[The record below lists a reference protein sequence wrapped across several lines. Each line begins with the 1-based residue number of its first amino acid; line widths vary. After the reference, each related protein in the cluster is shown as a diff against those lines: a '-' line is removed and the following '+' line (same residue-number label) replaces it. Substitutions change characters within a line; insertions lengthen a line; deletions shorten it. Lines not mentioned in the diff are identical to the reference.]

1 MARPARVEAVRDPAG
16 FVAGRP
22 KAGGWVEEAAR
33 VRERGAR
40 APAGARVGAVAPGEA
55 AAPVRRCFAGGREPE
70 FRVASLVPCSQNTWR
85 GRYPGVD
92 HGTEVRPGRDKLS
105 VAHGS
110 SKGSE
115 GFAPANIAREEG
127 KTGFVISTYGDA
139 PIDAARSAGLRYVT
153 DTGPGISR
161 RQRGRGFSYTDPER
175 KRLVDTETIAR
186 IKALAIPPAWT
197 DVWICPH
204 PLGHIQATGRDA
216 RGRKQYR
223 YHPQW
228 RAIRDETKYGGIV
241 SFGEALPRV
250 RRRTGRHLAMLGLPR
265 EKVLAAVVRILD
277 TSLVRVGNPEY
288 TRMNDSFGLTTLRDE
303 HARIEGSVLRF
314 RFRGKGGKQHTVHIQ
329 DARLARIVKRCQDI
343 PGEELFQYIDD
354 DGDSRPIT
362 SGDVNEYLRDISGE
376 GLTSKDFRTW
386 GGTVLAAEA
395 LLRQGRFASET
406 EARSNVVEAIKEVA
420 AQLNNTPAVC
430 RKAYVHPEVI
440 QAYMDGDLVPA
451 WRRAERS
458 LTEWPKGL
466 RREEAI
472 LLSVLRNRSAAARE
486 TQVPA

>member
-1 MARPARVEAVRDPAG
+1 MARRISRGDDP
-16 FVAGRP
+16 
-22 KAGGWVEEAAR
+22 
-33 VRERGAR
+33 
-40 APAGARVGAVAPGEA
+40 
-55 AAPVRRCFAGGREPE
+55 
-70 FRVASLVPCSQNTWR
+70 
-85 GRYPGVD
+85 
-92 HGTEVRPGRDKLS
+92 GTEGRPGRNKLS
-105 VAHGS
+105 VAHDW
-110 SKGSE
+110 SKGPE
-115 GFAPANIAREEG
+115 VFAPANIAPEEG
-127 KTGFVISTYGDA
+127 KTGFVISANGDA

-161 RQRGRGFSYTDPER
+161 RRSGRGFSYTDPEG
-175 KRLVDTETIAR
+175 KRLTDRETIAR
-186 IKALAIPPAWT
+186 IKGLAVPPAWR

-241 SFGEALPRV
+241 AFGEALPRV
-250 RRRTGRHLAMLGLPR
+250 RKRTGRHLSIPGLPR

-277 TSLVRVGNPEY
+277 ASLVRVGNPEY
-288 TRMNDSFGLTTLRDE
+288 TRVNDSFGLTTLRDE
-303 HARIEGSVLRF
+303 HARIRGSVLRF
-314 RFRGKGGKQHTVHIQ
+314 RFRGKGGKEHTVHIQ

-354 DGDSRPIT
+354 DGESHPIT
-362 SGDVNEYLRDISGE
+362 SGDVNEYLRETSGE
-376 GLTSKDFRTW
+376 ALTSKDFRTW

-395 LLRQGRFASET
+395 LVRQGRFASET

-430 RKAYVHPEVI
+430 RRAYVHPEVI
-440 QAYMDGDLVPA
+440 QAYLDGDLVPA
-451 WRRAERS
+451 WRHAERS
-458 LTEWPKGL
+458 LTEWTKGL

-472 LLSVLRNRSAAARE
+472 LLGVLRSRSAAYGE
-486 TQVPA
+486 TRVPA